1 MSTNGPTTIAL
12 TLVLAAVGLKA
23 TDLAKYIS
31 VIVNPTNAYRT
42 KAVNGLVT
50 LVLTALLGVVIVFV
64 LKDSTRSAQIVVGS
78 TTVANLSV
86 GASVLFG
93 VASAVAGTLYDFKK
107 AVDTED
113 SAKKPKLMPNARDAA
128 DASG

>member
-1 MSTNGPTTIAL
+1 M

-31 VIVNPTNAYRT
+31 VIVNPTNADRT

-64 LKDSTRSAQIVVGS
+64 LKGSTWSAQIVVGS

-93 VASAVAGTLYDFKK
+93 VAFSAVAGTLYDFKK